1 MKINECVFKLQICLF
16 IMNFAFQLQVMHG
29 ALMHMPNP
37 KAVSASSCL
46 FTHTHTHKS
55 NIENGNLM
63 KWNEAI

>member
-37 KAVSASSCL
+37 KAVIASSCL
-46 FTHTHTHKS
+46 FK
-55 NIENGNLM
+55 
-63 KWNEAI
+63 